1 MIINEERSV
10 DIVAETT
17 LNVNEVIEDFPIL
30 KQQVNGKRLAYLDT
44 TATSQTPLQV
54 IEAIDD
60 YYKRY
65 NSNVHRGVHTLGSLA
80 TDGYEGARETVRR
93 FINARYFE
101 EIIFTRGTTASINLV
116 ARSYGDANV
125 SEGDEIVV
133 TEMEHHANIV
143 PWQELAR
150 RKGATLKFIPMTETG
165 ELNIEDVKATI
176 NDNTKIVAIAHVS
189 NVLGTI
195 NDVKEIAKV
204 AHEHGAIISVDGA
217 QAAPHMKIDVQD
229 LDVDFYS
236 FSGHKML
243 GPTGIGVLYGKR
255 SLLKDME
262 PIEYGGDMID
272 FVGKY
277 EATWTDLPTKFEAG
291 TPLIAQAIGLAAAIK
306 YLENIGFDAIHQHE
320 KELTEYAYEQMDA
333 IEDLEIYG
341 PPKERRAGV
350 ITFNLKDI
358 HPHDVATAL
367 DTEGV
372 AVRAGHHC
380 AQPLMKWLNQSSTA
394 RASFYI
400 YNTKEDIDQLIYA
413 LNQTKEFF
421 SYEF

>member
-1 MIINEERSV
+1 MGNVTES
-10 DIVAETT
+10 
-17 LNVNEVIEDFPIL
+17 LNVQEIIKDFPIL
-30 KQQVNGKRLAYLDT
+30 NQQVNGKRLAYLDT
-44 TATSQTPLQV
+44 TATSQTPVQV
-54 IEAIDD
+54 LDVLDD
-60 YYKRY
+60 YYKKY

-80 TDGYEGARETVRR
+80 TDAYEGARETVRR

-101 EIIFTRGTTASINLV
+101 EIIFTRGTTASINVV
-116 ARSYGDANV
+116 ARSYGDANLQP
-125 SEGDEIVV
+125 GDEIVV

-143 PWQELAR
+143 PWQQLAKR
-150 RKGATLKFIPMTETG
+150 TNAKLKFIPMTADG
-165 ELNIEDVKATI
+165 ELDIEDVKATI

-195 NDVKEIAKV
+195 NDVKAITEV
-204 AHEHGAIISVDGA
+204 AHEHGAVISVDGA
-217 QAAPHMKIDVQD
+217 QAAPHSALDMQD

-255 SLLKDME
+255 KLLQEME
-262 PIEYGGDMID
+262 PVEFGGDMID
-272 FVGKY
+272 FVSNY
-277 EATWTDLPTKFEAG
+277 DATWADLPTKFEAG
-291 TPLIAQAIGLAAAIK
+291 TPLIAQAIGLGEAIK
-306 YLENIGFDAIHQHE
+306 YLENLGFDAIHEHE
-320 KELTEYAYEQMDA
+320 KQLTEYAYEQMSTVDG
-333 IEDLEIYG
+333 IEIYG
-341 PPKERRAGV
+341 PPKDRRAGV
-350 ITFNLKDI
+350 ITFNIKDI
-358 HPHDVATAL
+358 HPHDVATAV

-400 YNTKEDIDQLIYA
+400 YNTTEDIDQLVEA
-413 LNQTKEFF
+413 LKQTKEFF

>member
-1 MIINEERSV
+1 MTE
-10 DIVAETT
+10 
-17 LNVNEVIEDFPIL
+17 LNVNEIIKDFPIL
-30 KQQVNGKRLAYLDT
+30 NQKVNNKRLAYLDS
-44 TATSQTPLQV
+44 TATSQTPVQV
-54 IEAIDD
+54 IEKMAD

-80 TDGYEGARETVRR
+80 TDGYENARETVRS
-93 FINARYFE
+93 FINAKYFE
-101 EIIFTRGTTASINLV
+101 EIIFTRGTTASINVV
-116 ARSYGDANV
+116 AHSYGDANV
-125 SEGDEIVV
+125 NEGDEIVV

-143 PWQELAR
+143 PWQQLAK
-150 RKGATLKFIPMTETG
+150 RKNAELKFIPMTETG

-195 NDVKEIAKV
+195 NDVQSIAKV

-217 QAAPHMKIDVQD
+217 QAAPHMDLDMQE

-236 FSGHKML
+236 ISGHKML

-255 SLLKDME
+255 QLLNNME
-262 PIEYGGDMID
+262 PVEFGGDMID
-272 FVGKY
+272 FVSKY
-277 EATWTDLPTKFEAG
+277 DASWADLPTKFEAG
-291 TPLIAQAIGLAAAIK
+291 TPLIAQAIGLAEAIR

-320 KELTEYAYEQMDA
+320 STLTQYAYEQMA
-333 IEDLEIYG
+333 QIEGIDIYG
-341 PPKERRAGV
+341 PPKDRRAGV
-350 ITFNLKDI
+350 ITFNLDDV
-358 HPHDVATAL
+358 HAHDVATAV

-380 AQPLMKWLNQSSTA
+380 AQPLMKWLGQSSTA
-394 RASFYI
+394 RASFYV
-400 YNTKEDIDQLIYA
+400 YNTKEDVDQFVEA
-413 LNQTKEFF
+413 LKQTKEFF

>member
-1 MIINEERSV
+1 MTEL
-10 DIVAETT
+10 
-17 LNVNEVIEDFPIL
+17 LNVNEIIKDFPIL
-30 KQQVNGKRLAYLDT
+30 DQQVNGKRLAYLDS
-44 TATSQTPLQV
+44 TATSQTPIQV

-80 TDGYEGARETVRR
+80 TDGYENARETVRN
-93 FINARYFE
+93 FINAKYFE

-116 ARSYGDANV
+116 AHSYGDANV

-143 PWQELAR
+143 PWQQLAK
-150 RKGATLKFIPMTETG
+150 RKNASLKFIPMTETG

-176 NDNTKIVAIAHVS
+176 NDNTKIVAIAHIS

-195 NDVKEIAKV
+195 NDIKAITEV
-204 AHEHGAIISVDGA
+204 AHAHGAVISVDGA
-217 QAAPHMKIDVQD
+217 QAAPHMNLDMQD

-255 SLLKDME
+255 QLLNQME
-262 PIEYGGDMID
+262 PTEFGGDMID

-277 EATWTDLPTKFEAG
+277 DASWADLPTKFEAG
-291 TPLIAQAIGLAAAIK
+291 TPLIAQAIGLAEAIR
-306 YLENIGFDAIHQHE
+306 YLESIGFDAIHEHE
-320 KELTEYAYEQMDA
+320 AMLTQYAYDRMLEVEN
-333 IEDLEIYG
+333 IEIYG

-350 ITFNLKDI
+350 ITFNLGDV
-358 HPHDVATAL
+358 HAHDVATAV

-400 YNTKEDIDQLIYA
+400 YNTKEDVDQMVEA
-413 LNQTKEFF
+413 LKQTKEFF

>member
-1 MIINEERSV
+1 MDNLTQS
-10 DIVAETT
+10 
-17 LNVNEVIEDFPIL
+17 LNVNEILKDFPIL
-30 KQQVNGKRLAYLDT
+30 NQKVNNNRLAYLDT
-44 TATSQTPLQV
+44 TATSQTPIQV
-54 IEAIDD
+54 IDVIAD

-80 TDGYEGARETVRR
+80 TDGYESARETVRR
-93 FINARYFE
+93 FINAKYFE
-101 EIIFTRGTTASINLV
+101 EIIFTRGTTASINIV
-116 ARSYGDANV
+116 AHSYGDANI

-143 PWQELAR
+143 PWQQLAK
-150 RKGATLKFIPMTETG
+150 RKHASLKFIPMTDDG
-165 ELNIEDVKATI
+165 ELTIENIKATI
-176 NDNTKIVAIAHVS
+176 NDNTKIVAITHVS

-195 NDVKEIAKV
+195 NDIKTITDI
-204 AHEHGAIISVDGA
+204 AHEHGAIVSVDGA
-217 QAAPHMKIDVQD
+217 QAAPHMDLDMQS

-255 SLLKDME
+255 ALLDKME
-262 PIEYGGDMID
+262 PVEFGGDMID
-272 FVGKY
+272 FVEKY
-277 EATWTDLPTKFEAG
+277 DASWADLPTKFEAG
-291 TPLIAQAIGLAAAIK
+291 TPLIAQAIGLAEAIR
-306 YLENIGFDAIHQHE
+306 YIENLGFDAIQAHE
-320 KELTEYAYEQMDA
+320 HELTTYAYDKMSE
-333 IEDLEIYG
+333 IEGIEIYG
-341 PPKERRAGV
+341 PPKDRRAGV
-350 ITFNLKDI
+350 ITFNMTDV
-358 HPHDVATAL
+358 HAHDVATAV

-400 YNTKEDIDQLIYA
+400 YNTKDEIDTFIRGLER
-413 LNQTKEFF
+413 TKEFF

>member
-1 MIINEERSV
+1 MTEL
-10 DIVAETT
+10 
-17 LNVNEVIEDFPIL
+17 LNVNEIIKDFPIL
-30 KQQVNGKRLAYLDT
+30 DQQVNGKRLAYLDS
-44 TATSQTPLQV
+44 TATSQTPIQV

-80 TDGYEGARETVRR
+80 TDGYENARETVRN
-93 FINARYFE
+93 FINAKYFE

-116 ARSYGDANV
+116 AHSYGDANI

-143 PWQELAR
+143 PWQQLAK
-150 RKGATLKFIPMTETG
+150 RKNASLKFIPMTETG

-176 NDNTKIVAIAHVS
+176 NDNTKIVAIAHIS

-195 NDVKEIAKV
+195 NDIKAITEV
-204 AHEHGAIISVDGA
+204 AHAHGAVISVDGA
-217 QAAPHMKIDVQD
+217 QAAPHMNLDMQD

-255 SLLKDME
+255 QLLNQME
-262 PIEYGGDMID
+262 PTEFGGDMID

-277 EATWTDLPTKFEAG
+277 DASWADLPTKFEAG
-291 TPLIAQAIGLAAAIK
+291 TPLIAQAIGLAEAIR
-306 YLENIGFDAIHQHE
+306 YLESIGFDAIHEHE
-320 KELTEYAYEQMDA
+320 ATLTQYAYDRMLEVEN
-333 IEDLEIYG
+333 IEIYG

-350 ITFNLKDI
+350 ITFNLGDV
-358 HPHDVATAL
+358 HAHDVATAV

-400 YNTKEDIDQLIYA
+400 YNTKEDVDQMVEA
-413 LNQTKEFF
+413 LKQTKEFF

>member
-1 MIINEERSV
+1 MDNLTQS
-10 DIVAETT
+10 
-17 LNVNEVIEDFPIL
+17 LNVNEILKDFPIL
-30 KQQVNGKRLAYLDT
+30 NQKVNNNRLAYLDT
-44 TATSQTPLQV
+44 TATSQTPTQV
-54 IEAIDD
+54 IDVIAD

-80 TDGYEGARETVRR
+80 TDGYENARETVRR
-93 FINARYFE
+93 FINAKYFE
-101 EIIFTRGTTASINLV
+101 EIIFTRGTTASINMV
-116 ARSYGDANV
+116 AHSYGDANI

-143 PWQELAR
+143 PWQQLAK
-150 RKGATLKFIPMTETG
+150 RKNASLKFIPMTDDG
-165 ELNIEDVKATI
+165 ELTIENIKATI
-176 NDNTKIVAIAHVS
+176 NDNTKIVAITHVS

-195 NDVKEIAKV
+195 NDIKAITDI
-204 AHEHGAIISVDGA
+204 AHEHGAIVSVDGA
-217 QAAPHMKIDVQD
+217 QAAPHMDLDMQS

-255 SLLKDME
+255 ALLDEME
-262 PIEYGGDMID
+262 PVEFGGDMID
-272 FVGKY
+272 FVEKY
-277 EATWTDLPTKFEAG
+277 DASWADLPTKFEAG
-291 TPLIAQAIGLAAAIK
+291 TPLIAQAIGLAEAIR
-306 YLENIGFDAIHQHE
+306 YIENLGFDAIQAHE
-320 KELTEYAYEQMDA
+320 HELTTYAYDKMSE
-333 IEDLEIYG
+333 IEGIEIYG
-341 PPKERRAGV
+341 PPKDRRAGV
-350 ITFNLKDI
+350 ITFNMTDV
-358 HPHDVATAL
+358 HAHDVATAV

-400 YNTKEDIDQLIYA
+400 YNTKEDIDQLVES